1 FLLVRGLPCRS
12 TCPGCSC
19 PAKEKRRSVPT
30 EDTISRSPA
39 VLTVALMPGRV
50 EVRSALISFASAA
63 RLVAV
68 RVTPLSVRLPLLL
81 LKLGAYRVAVV
92 RADAVIPA
100 SAFSSE
106 AVWAAEIGRAHV

>member
-1 FLLVRGLPCRS
+1 IPHLSLHDALP
-12 TCPGCSC
+12 
-19 PAKEKRRSVPT
+19 
-30 EDTISRSPA
+30 I
-39 VLTVALMPGRV
+39 LTVALMPGRV

-68 RVTPLSVRLPLLL
+68 SVTPLSVRLPLLL

-106 AVWAAEIGRAHV
+106 AVWAADAAASLVKVMVAPVGPVISSVCGR